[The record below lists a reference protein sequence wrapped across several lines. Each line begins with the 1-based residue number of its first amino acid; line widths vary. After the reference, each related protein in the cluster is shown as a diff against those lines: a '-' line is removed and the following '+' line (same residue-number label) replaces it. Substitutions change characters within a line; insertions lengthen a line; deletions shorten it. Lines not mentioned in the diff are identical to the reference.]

1 MWKECNCAFHVWSH
15 VLFDSLERCVVS
27 PARVC
32 YYVIGAIIGKPFH
45 LRPPVLARLLRWPHY
60 QWCCCGPHAEQC
72 TFVHIIYSDNM
83 ILPNTG
89 TDYADIWEQRRFCW
103 NSGTDVWWR
112 IFDTWVKMGKSVM
125 TRWGVDKI
133 KIGQKSYLYLRGQQE
148 TGSGQAMDMNSFF
161 VFMYILY

>member
-1 MWKECNCAFHVWSH
+1 M
-15 VLFDSLERCVVS
+15 SL
-27 PARVC
+27 
-32 YYVIGAIIGKPFH
+32 GQ
-45 LRPPVLARLLRWPHY
+45 LLENHSTSAPLSWPGSSDGRITSDAAA
-60 QWCCCGPHAEQC
+60 GPHAKQC
-72 TFVHIIYSDNM
+72 TFVHIIYSDSDNM
-83 ILPNTG
+83 ILPNIG

-103 NSGTDVWWR
+103 NSGTNVYVWLR
-112 IFDTWVKMGKSVM
+112 IFDTWVKMGKSVI

>member
-1 MWKECNCAFHVWSH
+1 
-15 VLFDSLERCVVS
+15 
-27 PARVC
+27 
-32 YYVIGAIIGKPFH
+32 
-45 LRPPVLARLLRWPHY
+45 
-60 QWCCCGPHAEQC
+60 
-72 TFVHIIYSDNM
+72 M

-103 NSGTDVWWR
+103 NSGTNVYVWLR
-112 IFDTWVKMGKSVM
+112 IFDTWVKMGKSVI

>member
-1 MWKECNCAFHVWSH
+1 
-15 VLFDSLERCVVS
+15 
-27 PARVC
+27 
-32 YYVIGAIIGKPFH
+32 
-45 LRPPVLARLLRWPHY
+45 
-60 QWCCCGPHAEQC
+60 
-72 TFVHIIYSDNM
+72 M
-83 ILPNTG
+83 ILQNIG

-148 TGSGQAMDMNSFF
+148 TCSGQAMDMNSFF